1 MCEALK
7 RSWST
12 HFITSV
18 SASSGFKALTIKY
31 TCRYQYEEE
40 TKGKKKK
47 KKNANLPT
55 NSLIETQYTT

>member
-47 KKNANLPT
+47 KKLQT
-55 NSLIETQYTT
+55 YLQLV

>member
-18 SASSGFKALTIKY
+18 SASSEFKALTIKY

-47 KKNANLPT
+47 KKKLQT
-55 NSLIETQYTT
+55 YLQLV